1 MWKIAL
7 AFVAF
12 SVVALYLIMVAGDKI
27 DMQGEAGHGVPSS
40 SAPVDAASPPA
51 ASSPQA
57 APAPAASK

>member
-12 SVVALYLIMVAGDKI
+12 SVVALYLIMVAGDKV

-40 SAPVDAASPPA
+40 SAPAAS
-51 ASSPQA
+51 
-57 APAPAASK
+57 APAAAK